1 VEQTGTQTIAIF
13 TGTLLKRELVGEQHI
28 IQLVFQEG
36 VERWLCL
43 TSNRAHKNLDVG
55 KQYHIEGAFRHLGS
69 RPYIHEP
76 VIATVTSH
84 GRYRKVLL
92 IGLVATLMLSGT
104 VFALTVHHNQPQVL
118 GASSTAQQQPTTPPA
133 ATQPTTTVV
142 TAATTT
148 PTVPAITPVTTKP
161 VSSSKKKPV
170 LAPVAASAPTPVI
183 AQATPDPVVSVPPV
197 VDPVVA
203 TPDTSLVP
211 LQTSPSD
218 PTLPV
223 IPPTP

>member
-76 VIATVTSH
+76 VIA
-84 GRYRKVLL
+84 RYLRLPYIIINRKCWALQALHSNNRLL
-92 IGLVATLMLSGT
+92 
-104 VFALTVHHNQPQVL
+104 HQ
-118 GASSTAQQQPTTPPA
+118 
-133 ATQPTTTVV
+133 
-142 TAATTT
+142 
-148 PTVPAITPVTTKP
+148 
-161 VSSSKKKPV
+161 
-170 LAPVAASAPTPVI
+170 
-183 AQATPDPVVSVPPV
+183 
-197 VDPVVA
+197 
-203 TPDTSLVP
+203 
-211 LQTSPSD
+211 LQRSR
-218 PTLPV
+218 LLL
-223 IPPTP
+223 